1 VSPTTWSPA
10 IDTRAPP
17 ISAGERGDGQVPKG
31 ARSRDVVPYRA
42 VTTTTDPG
50 PHDAVPDAFPAYVV
64 TAGDGR
70 GGEGATRGVAAL
82 GPGDLPAGEVLV
94 RVTWSSVNYKDAL
107 VTRPGNR
114 VARSSPL
121 VPGVDLAGVV
131 VTSDDPALA
140 PGTEILAHGHD
151 LGVARHGGFAAYARL
166 PAGLA
171 LPLPT
176 GLSTRQAMIIGTAGF
191 TAALSADRL
200 EDHGLS
206 PGDGP
211 VLVTGASGGVGSFA
225 VALLARRGHQVVAST
240 GKTDE
245 RRWLTDLGATD
256 VIGRD
261 DLEEDAPRVLGP
273 EHWAGAVDCVGG
285 VTLARI
291 LRTLRYGAA
300 VAASGLTGGSTL
312 ETTVFPFITRDVAL
326 LGVDSVATAPDRRRA
341 VWERLA
347 REVSGLDLDAMVA
360 GEVTLDALDGAVDDV
375 LAARVRG
382 RLLVRLTG

>member
-1 VSPTTWSPA
+1 MAATPETEVLP
-10 IDTRAPP
+10 
-17 ISAGERGDGQVPKG
+17 E
-31 ARSRDVVPYRA
+31 
-42 VTTTTDPG
+42 
-50 PHDAVPDAFPAYVV
+50 AFPAYLV
-64 TAGDGR
+64 TRPHADDAGAEPRPGLTTL
-70 GGEGATRGVAAL
+70 TRA
-82 GPGDLPAGEVLV
+82 DLPAGEVLV
-94 RVTWSSVNYKDAL
+94 RVRWSSVNYKDAL
-107 VTRPGNR
+107 ATRPGNR
-114 VARSSPL
+114 VARISPL

-131 VTSDDPALA
+131 VASDDPALA

-151 LGVARHGGFAAYARL
+151 LGTARHGGFAAYARL

-171 LPLPT
+171 LPLPEGLT
-176 GLSTRQAMIIGTAGF
+176 GRQAMIIGTAGF

-200 EDHGLS
+200 ERHGLN

-225 VALLARRGHQVVAST
+225 VALLAGRGHQVVAST

-245 RRWLTDLGATD
+245 RQWLLDLGAAE
-256 VIGRD
+256 VIGRH
-261 DLEEDAPRVLGP
+261 DLDEEPTRVLGP

-300 VAASGLTGGSTL
+300 VAASGLTGGATL

-326 LGVDSVATAPDRRRA
+326 LGVDSVSTDRARRLE
-341 VWERLA
+341 VWRGLA
-347 REVSGLDLDAMVA
+347 RDVQRIDLDALVA
-360 GEVTLDALDGAVDDV
+360 EEVTLEGVGSAIDDV

-382 RLLVRLTG
+382 RVLVRLDA